1 MTVGYRLRK
10 AGLAPFYICQGPR
23 EVDRIEKGYCQRV
36 SGYSLDK
43 AIGALL
49 VETVTPLAMEV
60 ALNVQQELQSRWD
73 EADRLRRL
81 QVDRAR
87 YESELARRRF
97 LRVDPDNRLVA
108 ASLEAEWNSKLLA
121 LSEAEQNYERQ
132 CEADQLKASAVQ
144 REQVLA
150 LATNFPQ
157 LWNDPGTPDRE
168 RKRMI
173 RLLIEDITIRK
184 GEQIQ
189 LDVRFRGGMSK
200 TLMLPRPLSY
210 CESHKQNPAMI
221 AEMDRLLD
229 DYNYADVARI
239 LNEKGFKTGDGLPL
253 TSIAVGY
260 VRKAYGLKSRFD
272 RLRERGM
279 LTISEMARAC
289 GVSINTIGHW
299 RQKGW
304 IGAHS
309 INDRTQFLFEDPGQ
323 NPPKKYARRVSAIT
337 IRL

>member
-1 MTVGYRLRK
+1 L
-10 AGLAPFYICQGPR
+10 
-23 EVDRIEKGYCQRV
+23 
-36 SGYSLDK
+36 
-43 AIGALL
+43 
-49 VETVTPLAMEV
+49 ET
-60 ALNVQQELQSRWD
+60 
-73 EADRLRRL
+73 
-81 QVDRAR
+81 
-87 YESELARRRF
+87 
-97 LRVDPDNRLVA
+97 
-108 ASLEAEWNSKLLA
+108 EWNSKLRA

-132 CEADQLKASAVQ
+132 RHADQLKVSAVQ

-323 NPPKKYARRVSAIT
+323 NSPKKYARRVSAIT

>member
-1 MTVGYRLRK
+1 MTVGYRQRK
-10 AGLAPFYICQGPR
+10 AGIAPDYICPEPR
-23 EVDRIEKGYCQRV
+23 EVDRIEKGYCQRI
-36 SGYSLDK
+36 SGYSLDL

-49 VETVTPLAMEV
+49 VETVTPLALEV
-60 ALNVQQELQSRWD
+60 ALSVHQELQSRWD

-108 ASLEAEWNSKLLA
+108 ASLEAEWNAKLRA

-132 CEADQLKASAVQ
+132 RQADQFKVSAAQ

-150 LATNFPQ
+150 LATDFPR
-157 LWNDPGTPDRE
+157 LWNDPGTANRE
-168 RKRMI
+168 RKRMV

-189 LDVRFRGGMSK
+189 LDIRFRGGAWK
-200 TLMLPRPLSY
+200 TLILLRPLSF
-210 CESHKQNPAMI
+210 CESHKQNPQLI
-221 AEMDRLLD
+221 AELDRLLED
-229 DYNYADVARI
+229 HNYADTARI

-253 TSIAVGY
+253 TSNAVGY
-260 VRKAYGLKSRFD
+260 IRKAYRLKSRFD

-279 LTISEMARAC
+279 LTISEISSAC
-289 GVSINTIGHW
+289 GVSIKTISDW
-299 RQKGW
+299 RQKGLVR
-304 IGAHS
+304 AHA
-309 INDRTQFLFEDPGQ
+309 INDRTQFLFEDPGP
-323 NPPKKYARRVSAIT
+323 NPPKKGTRKISDRVA
-337 IRL
+337 

>member
-1 MTVGYRLRK
+1 MTVGYRQRK
-10 AGLAPFYICQGPR
+10 TGLAPNYVCQGPR
-23 EVDRIEKGYCQRV
+23 EVDRIDKGYCQRI
-36 SGYSLDK
+36 SGYSLDM

-49 VETVTPLAMEV
+49 VETVTPLALDV
-60 ALNVQQELQSRWD
+60 ALSVQQELQSRWE

-108 ASLEAEWNSKLLA
+108 ASLETEWNAKLRA

-132 CEADQLKASAVQ
+132 RQADQFKISAAQ

-150 LATNFPQ
+150 LATDFPR
-157 LWNDPGTPDRE
+157 LWNDSDTLDRE

-173 RLLIEDITIRK
+173 RLLIEDVTIRR
-184 GEQIQ
+184 GEKVQ

-200 TLMLPRPLSY
+200 ALILPRPLNY
-210 CESHKQNPAMI
+210 GESRKQNPEMV

-229 DYNYADVARI
+229 DYSYADVARI
-239 LNEKGFKTGDGLPL
+239 LNEKNFKTGDGLSL
-253 TSIAVGY
+253 TSEAVGY

-272 RLRERGM
+272 RLRERGL
-279 LTISEMARAC
+279 LTISEIAQAC
-289 GVSINTIGHW
+289 GVSTKTISEW
-299 RQKGW
+299 RQ
-304 IGAHS
+304 
-309 INDRTQFLFEDPGQ
+309 
-323 NPPKKYARRVSAIT
+323 RVRFAGMGIVKLSRNTPIS
-337 IRL
+337 

>member
-1 MTVGYRLRK
+1 
-10 AGLAPFYICQGPR
+10 
-23 EVDRIEKGYCQRV
+23 
-36 SGYSLDK
+36 
-43 AIGALL
+43 
-49 VETVTPLAMEV
+49 
-60 ALNVQQELQSRWD
+60 
-73 EADRLRRL
+73 
-81 QVDRAR
+81 
-87 YESELARRRF
+87 
-97 LRVDPDNRLVA
+97 
-108 ASLEAEWNSKLLA
+108 
-121 LSEAEQNYERQ
+121 
-132 CEADQLKASAVQ
+132 
-144 REQVLA
+144 
-150 LATNFPQ
+150 
-157 LWNDPGTPDRE
+157 
-168 RKRMI
+168 MI

-239 LNEKGFKTGDGLPL
+239 LNEKGFKTGDGLLL

-323 NPPKKYARRVSAIT
+323 NPPKKYARRFSAIT

>member
-1 MTVGYRLRK
+1 V
-10 AGLAPFYICQGPR
+10 
-23 EVDRIEKGYCQRV
+23 
-36 SGYSLDK
+36 
-43 AIGALL
+43 
-49 VETVTPLAMEV
+49 
-60 ALNVQQELQSRWD
+60 
-73 EADRLRRL
+73 
-81 QVDRAR
+81 
-87 YESELARRRF
+87 
-97 LRVDPDNRLVA
+97 
-108 ASLEAEWNSKLLA
+108 
-121 LSEAEQNYERQ
+121 
-132 CEADQLKASAVQ
+132 SAVQ

-239 LNEKGFKTGDGLPL
+239 LNEKGFKTCDGLSL
-253 TSIAVGY
+253 ISIAVGY
-260 VRKAYGLKSRFD
+260 VRKAYGLKTRFD

-289 GVSINTIGHW
+289 GASINTIGHW
-299 RQKGW
+299 RQKGL
-304 IGAHS
+304 IGARA
-309 INDRTQFLFEDPGQ
+309 IYNRPQCLFEASGQ
-323 NPPKKYARRVSAIT
+323 NPPKKHARRVSIIT